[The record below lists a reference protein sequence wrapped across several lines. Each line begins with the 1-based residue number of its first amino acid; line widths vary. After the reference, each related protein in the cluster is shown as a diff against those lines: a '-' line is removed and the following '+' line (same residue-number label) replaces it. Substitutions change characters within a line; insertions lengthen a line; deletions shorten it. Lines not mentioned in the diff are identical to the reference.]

1 MFLRVLPSLTV
12 LVGIA
17 LGVLSVSP
25 DRNVLA
31 PLLPSLVLAAVAP
44 LAASLALSLFASGS
58 DPVLVCTAGM
68 LTAVGLVNLFLAS
81 LAPSQGQQFMIEI
94 VLRQGIFIGVGFV
107 AMVAGALL
115 VSHIERLSH
124 YPYVLL
130 SFGLALTI
138 VTAVV
143 GQTVNGARLW
153 LRVGPFQFQPSELTR
168 LLVAIFAAR
177 YVYVHRHHIGAPW
190 RIGVP
195 STPSLAYALP
205 LFGAIAAAASVLV
218 LQADLGMA
226 SLIILSAFLTF
237 AAIQRSRAAL
247 VLAAIG
253 LVVAIAGAAAT
264 TQRVRERVLAWL
276 DPWQDPA
283 GRGFQLLQA
292 DYSLALGGTF
302 GVLPPKIGAVPEVHT
317 DLILVAIG
325 NEFGWLG
332 TIGTLAMLS
341 ILVCR
346 CASIALRAGSGFAPL
361 LILSVAAILGIQII
375 LIVGGT
381 IRALPLTGL
390 TLPLVSYGGTSMIS
404 TLFMLGV
411 VLGFG
416 HRAKSA

>member
-1 MFLRVLPSLTV
+1 
-12 LVGIA
+12 
-17 LGVLSVSP
+17 
-25 DRNVLA
+25 
-31 PLLPSLVLAAVAP
+31 
-44 LAASLALSLFASGS
+44 
-58 DPVLVCTAGM
+58 
-68 LTAVGLVNLFLAS
+68 
-81 LAPSQGQQFMIEI
+81 
-94 VLRQGIFIGVGFV
+94 V

-195 STPSLAYALP
+195 STQSLAYALP

-292 DYSLALGGTF
+292 DYSLALGGTL

-390 TLPLVSYGGTSMIS
+390 TLPLVSYGGTSMIA
-404 TLFMLGV
+404 TLFMLGA